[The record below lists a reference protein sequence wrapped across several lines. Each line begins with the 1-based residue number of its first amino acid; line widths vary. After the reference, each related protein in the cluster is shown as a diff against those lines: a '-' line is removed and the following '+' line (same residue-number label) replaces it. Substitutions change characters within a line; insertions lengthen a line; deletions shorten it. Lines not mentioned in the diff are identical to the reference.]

1 VDSRYEDKR
10 SAGRRE
16 GKNNWIGMS
25 MLEVGKLERW
35 DCREVMDAAGHE
47 VM

>member
-1 VDSRYEDKR
+1 
-10 SAGRRE
+10 
-16 GKNNWIGMS
+16 MS
-25 MLEVGKLERW
+25 MLEMGKLERW